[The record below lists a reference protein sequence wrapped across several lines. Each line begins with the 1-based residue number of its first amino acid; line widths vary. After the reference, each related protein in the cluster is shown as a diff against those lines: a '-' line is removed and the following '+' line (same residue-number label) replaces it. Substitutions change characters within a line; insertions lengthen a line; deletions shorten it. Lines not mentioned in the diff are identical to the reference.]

1 MTEKALKVTVVKK
14 SGDKT
19 VKCEAVTLKKHP
31 IYKKYIKSHSFY
43 LVHDEKNTAKV
54 GDEIFIRESKPISK
68 KKNWIIV
75 EGETK

>member
-19 VKCEAVTLKKHP
+19 IKCEAVALKKHP

-43 LVHDEKNTAKV
+43 MVHDENNTAKV
-54 GDEIFIRESKPISK
+54 GDVIFIKESKPISK
-68 KKNWIIV
+68 KKNWVICK
-75 EGETK
+75 GEKK